1 MAEDIKI
8 IHVPSDDEP
17 FAVIDKPRFLPSAP
31 LYEGDDSAF
40 TRAAAVYPFLLGVNG
55 KKPCEHGLLHRIDTL
70 TSGLLLIAST
80 QAAYES
86 LSAAQDSGLFVKT
99 YRAVCRQLIGQE
111 LCGFAPLPQ
120 DFNIETFLT
129 CKQNY
134 TVKSKF
140 RPYSAGS
147 KQVRPVTEYSGEAAR
162 KKATGREYTTFI
174 IPEKNCS
181 VRSDSVK
188 EIFCSITSGYR
199 HQVRCHL
206 AWLGLPVKND
216 PLYDPC
222 YNPDCTHEESFDFS
236 AVRIEFPNPVTGKK
250 EIFSLV

>member
-8 IHVPSDDEP
+8 IHAPSDDEP

-70 TSGLLLIAST
+70 TSGLLLVAST

-86 LSAAQDSGLFVKT
+86 LSTAQDSGLFVKT
-99 YRAVCRQLIGQE
+99 YRAVCRQLKGQE
-111 LCGFAPLPQ
+111 QCGFAPLPH
-120 DFNIETFLT
+120 DFNIESFLT

-162 KKATGREYTTFI
+162 KKASGKEYSTVICAKKCLALDTA
-174 IPEKNCS
+174 E
-181 VRSDSVK
+181 V
-188 EIFCSITSGYR
+188 FCSITSGYR

-206 AWLGLPVKND
+206 AWLGLPVRND

-222 YNPDCTHEESFDFS
+222 YNPDCTPEESFDFS
-236 AVRIEFPNPVTGKK
+236 AVKIEFPNPVTGKK

>member
-8 IHVPSDDEP
+8 IHVPSEDEP

-80 QAAYES
+80 QAAYER

-99 YRAVCRQLIGQE
+99 YRAVCRRLLNEQE
-111 LCGFAPLPQ
+111 QFGFAPLPQ
-120 DFNIETFLT
+120 DFNTETFLT

-140 RPYSAGS
+140 RPFSVGS
-147 KQVRPVTEYSGEAAR
+147 KEVRPVTEFSGEAAK
-162 KKATGREYTTFI
+162 KKACGREYTTTI
-174 IPEKNCS
+174 NIEKIYS
-181 VRSDSVK
+181 YKTGSGIEVY
-188 EIFCSITSGYR
+188 CSINSGYR

-206 AWLGLPVKND
+206 AWSASRQKR

-222 YNPDCTHEESFDFS
+222 YNPDCTPEESFDFS

-250 EIFSLV
+250 EVFSLV